1 MRRDTYL
8 HWLRRVLIMAGAVAM
23 TGSAFAQDVP
33 LEAQAFTEFVAERA
47 KARAGSTA
55 IAVKSPLT
63 LSVGRLEATLDRVF
77 NYCQANAAGC
87 LAQIDEYIAVGLEMA
102 ATEPETVTREML
114 RAVVRLEG
122 YGDTSGDAGF
132 APIEPRLL
140 VKGLIAIP
148 VVDLGRTSR
157 TLGQDDSS
165 AMGLTSDEVHQLALD
180 NVRATLQPLTAVA
193 KPAAAGQIGTLT
205 DDYYHPSRL
214 LLHDTWAPLAQAQGG
229 KLIVVAP
236 TKDAL
241 LYFSDDTPE
250 ARAALR
256 LVAQRFAQQSPSPLA
271 PDILLRWTPDGWQR
285 AD

>member
-1 MRRDTYL
+1 MRRDTRSHL
-8 HWLRRVLIMAGAVAM
+8 VRRVLIVAGAVAIS
-23 TGSAFAQDVP
+23 GSAHAQDVP
-33 LEAQAFTEFVAERA
+33 REAQAFTDFVAERA
-47 KARAGSTA
+47 KARGGATA

-63 LSVGRLEATLDRVF
+63 LTVGRLEANLDRVF
-77 NYCQANAAGC
+77 NFCQANAAGC
-87 LAQIDEYIAVGLEMA
+87 LAQVDEYIAVVLDMG
-102 ATEPETVTREML
+102 ATEPEKVTREML
-114 RAVVRLEG
+114 RAVVRPEG
-122 YGDTSGDAGF
+122 YGDPSGDGGF
-132 APIEPRLL
+132 APIQPRLL
-140 VKGLIAIP
+140 VKGLIALP
-148 VVDLGRTSR
+148 VADLGRTSR

-165 AMGLTSDEVHQLALD
+165 AMGLSSDEVHELALE
-180 NVRATLQPLTAVA
+180 NLRAALQPLTAIA

-229 KLIVVAP
+229 KLIAVAP

-241 LYFSDDTPE
+241 LYFSDDTPQ

-256 LVAQRFAQQSPSPLA
+256 LVAQKFAQQSPSPLA